1 MNVGRAGYRGEGMT
15 ERIRNTGD
23 ELILY
28 DDQHTLLR
36 VTGPTRLLGAAHGG
50 VHVLAGGSLIVAGI
64 IRQRLVIETDGACH
78 ASGYIRAVPKVAE
91 GGFLDVT
98 GHLNSVRWPPA
109 DVDGTVLIAVGAR
122 DGEHIVT
129 ADGRLAPYGS
139 TAPERINDSTPR
151 FRITRSGPIPTLEGP
166 VG

>member
-1 MNVGRAGYRGEGMT
+1 MT

-23 ELILY
+23 ELILH

-64 IRQRLVIETDGACH
+64 IRQRLVVDTGGGCH

-98 GHLNSVRWPPA
+98 GHLNPVRWPA
-109 DVDGTVLIAVGAR
+109 AHIDGTVLIAVGAR
-122 DGEHIVT
+122 YGEHVVT
-129 ADGRLAPYGS
+129 ADGTLAPYDP
-139 TAPERINDSTPR
+139 TAAKQINDASPR
-151 FRITRSGPIPTLEGP
+151 FRIIRSGPAPTLEGP
-166 VG
+166 IEPVP